1 MKTREITVNG
11 YTFTVEPTLG
21 DDNCYYLTHGGV
33 VVLED
38 SACGDYYGDIDTVAD
53 VMAEYV
59 REETEKPFPWF
70 TLLGAIVEQG
80 SDPTRIEDDESARE
94 WGTVINGG
102 NPVELTSES
111 DIEDAKARLD
121 FDEYDKVEHV
131 YHFVNGDAGSFILA
145 KDY

>member
-1 MKTREITVNG
+1 MKTKEITVNG

-59 REETEKPFPWF
+59 RRKRRS
-70 TLLGAIVEQG
+70 LSLGSRCLVQSLNRVPTQHASRMMSPQG
-80 SDPTRIEDDESARE
+80 
-94 WGTVINGG
+94 NGG
-102 NPVELTSES
+102 RLLTE
-111 DIEDAKARLD
+111 
-121 FDEYDKVEHV
+121 VTPW
-131 YHFVNGDAGSFILA
+131 N
-145 KDY
+145 